1 MKLSL
6 VVLSPT
12 RMLGKVIPVSRLPF
26 LIGRD
31 PECYLRPSS
40 TTVSNRHCAIH
51 LRSGRVSIEDFDSTN
66 GTLVNDRRIKGEI
79 ELLNGDRLT
88 IGPLVLELRLQMGTP
103 VSEATPLPPTKAST
117 ETAADDAAA
126 AVLLSMDD
134 GGDTSSPHRPRTYVP
149 AGDTEIISLPQ
160 AEMSPPPDRSHD
172 MPFGSSG
179 VAKELLK
186 QYRRRPRADK

>member
-12 RMLGKVIPVSRLPF
+12 RMRGKVIPVSRSPF

-40 TTVSNRHCAIH
+40 STVSNRHCAIR

-88 IGPLVLELRLQMGTP
+88 IGPLVLELRLQTGTP
-103 VSEATPLPPTKAST
+103 VSEATTAST
-117 ETAADDAAA
+117 ETTADEAAA

-134 GGDTSSPHRPRTYVP
+134 EGETSTPHRPRTYVP

-160 AEMSPPPDRSHD
+160 AEMPTPPARSHD